1 MRMTRWD
8 VPWTVVLSSLL
19 PATDAAEPAPA
30 APAPNIVYLI
40 CDDLGYGD
48 VRALNPERGKI
59 PTPHVDRLAAQGM
72 VFTDAHGGSSVCTPT
87 RYGVLTGRYA
97 WRTRL
102 QSGVLA
108 GNSQPLI
115 AEGRLTVAELLR
127 RNGYRTAAIGKWHL
141 GFRYDRATGGEPAK
155 EEAEDDAKAGAGKAG
170 IPVGTRV
177 LDGPLTRGFDAYFGF
192 HHAREMSAL
201 VEDDRVIEDLDPVD
215 MLPRLARRAADT
227 IAGLA
232 ADAKAG
238 RPFFLYVAWNSPH
251 TPIVPAPAWK
261 GKSGLGDYGDFVMQT
276 DGAVG
281 EVLAALD
288 AAGLAGSTLV
298 VFTSDNGCSPA
309 AKVADLE
316 RQGHFPSA
324 RFRGYKADIWEGG
337 HRVPFVVRW
346 PGVVRPGSVCRQLVC
361 LTDLIATCA
370 DLLGTRLPDG
380 AGEDSVSLLP
390 LLKGGDHPVREA
402 VVHHSI
408 SGRFSIR
415 QGDWKLELCPGS
427 GGWGKPG
434 DAEALKLGL
443 PAVQLYNLAKDPGEK
458 TNVQSE
464 HPEVVERLTALLE
477 KIVANGRSTPG
488 APQRNDVTV
497 DVHKAGGWGG
507 GRRAAPPAAP
517 KRPKAGKAAGKQE
530 AGP

>member
-1 MRMTRWD
+1 MRSARPFAALAL
-8 VPWTVVLSSLL
+8 VL
-19 PATDAAEPAPA
+19 PAAAAAEPAPA
-30 APAPNIVYLI
+30 PKPNIVYLI
-40 CDDLGYGD
+40 CDDLGTGD
-48 VRALNPERGKI
+48 VHALNPERGKI
-59 PTPHVDRLAAQGM
+59 PTPNIDRLAAQGM

-102 QSGVLA
+102 QSGVLS
-108 GNSQPLI
+108 GNAQPLI

-127 RNGYRTAAIGKWHL
+127 RSGYRTAAVGKWHL
-141 GFRYDRATGGEPAK
+141 GFTYDRADGKAPAK

-177 LDGPLTRGFDAYFGF
+177 AGGPTTRGFDAYFGF

-201 VEDDRVIEDLDPVD
+201 VEDDRVVADLDPVE
-215 MLPRLARRAADT
+215 MLPRLAKRAIDT

-232 ADAKAG
+232 AEAKAG

-251 TPIVPAPAWK
+251 PPIVPAPAWK

-288 AAGLAGSTLV
+288 AAGLAESTLV

-337 HRVPFVVRW
+337 HRIPFVVRW
-346 PGVVRPGSVCRQLVC
+346 PGVVRPGSTCRQLAC
-361 LTDLIATCA
+361 LTDLMATCA
-370 DLLGTRLPDG
+370 DLVGATLPDD

-390 LLKGGDHPVREA
+390 LLKGGDRPVREA

-415 QGDWKLELCPGS
+415 QGGWKLELCPGS

-434 DAEALKLGL
+434 DAEALKQGL
-443 PAVQLYNLAKDPGEK
+443 PAVQLYDLAKDDGER
-458 TNVQSE
+458 TNAQSE
-464 HPEVVERLTALLE
+464 HPDVVARMTTLME
-477 KIVANGRSTPG
+477 KFVADGRSTPG
-488 APQRNDVTV
+488 APQKNDVAV
-497 DVHKAGGWGG
+497 DVHKAGGKGG
-507 GRRAAPPAAP
+507 GRKAENKKGGSPANP
-517 KRPKAGKAAGKQE
+517 
-530 AGP
+530 